1 MLTSAISS
9 RKNPVVP
16 KAPIPDNSAS
26 NADAVRQPL
35 AKRPEFSR
43 DGKAYPSPSAAAM
56 QRALAP
62 LSQNERQRAV
72 HLTHQLVRSQPGSPH
87 FRPSV
92 PSHAVGPYS
101 GAQYTFTC
109 CPSERATPGIG
120 SFNLDNFLDEA
131 FRTGT
136 TTTLSL
142 TSEGDARHSTYYK
155 RSQTTPSGKY
165 TVASHGTPAYTT
177 AVDDAG
183 KQVTGSIFHN
193 TVRNNHTGQVHQMK
207 MMHVNGWRD
216 MTAMES
222 KAELKVLSDLG
233 NNVKPADFK
242 KMLIHCSAGI
252 HRTASAST
260 HLEMMNAV
268 ATGRKPNAVGL
279 ANWFRGARVANALT
293 TPTQAYAVAAS
304 CIRLGR

>member
-1 MLTSAISS
+1 
-9 RKNPVVP
+9 
-16 KAPIPDNSAS
+16 
-26 NADAVRQPL
+26 
-35 AKRPEFSR
+35 
-43 DGKAYPSPSAAAM
+43 M
-56 QRALAP
+56 QRAMAP
-62 LSQNERQRAV
+62 MSSSERQRALE
-72 HLTHQLVRSQPGSPH
+72 LTRQLTAARPGSPN

-101 GAQYTFTC
+101 GTQYTFTC

-120 SFNLDNFLDEA
+120 SFNLDNLLDEA

-142 TSEGDARHSTYYK
+142 TSEGDVRHSTYYK

-183 KQVTGSIFHN
+183 RQVTGSVFHN
-193 TVRNNHTGQVHQMK
+193 TVRNNHTGQIHHMK

-222 KAELKVLSDLG
+222 KAELKVLSSLR
-233 NNVKPADFK
+233 NNVKPVDFK

-252 HRTASAST
+252 NRTASAST
-260 HLEMMNAV
+260 HLEMLNAA

-279 ANWFRGARVANALT
+279 ANWFRGARVSDAMT
-293 TPTQAYAVAAS
+293 MPEQAYAVAAS
-304 CIRLGR
+304 SIRLSR